1 MAIMLLMFIEHPIIR
16 PKTIE
21 KRMYQVN
28 IAQSA
33 LKQST
38 LVVLPTGM
46 GKTIIALMLIADV
59 LKEKKGKILFLA
71 PTKPLVEQ
79 HASFLRE
86 FLIDVEP
93 MIFTGEVSPKKRD
106 ELWRDA
112 NIIVSTP
119 QIVVN
124 DLISARTKL
133 DDFALIIFDEAH
145 RATGDYAYV
154 FIAEKYHAVRGLVL
168 GMTASPGSEA
178 KRILDVCNN
187 LGIEFVEI
195 RSEFDPDVISYVH
208 EIKVRWIRV
217 PVPARFLEIIDL
229 LKKVYYNYIKDLK
242 KYGFFR
248 SNKPVGMKDLLKV
261 QREIRARL
269 QEGEKGKSAYYHA
282 ASVQAAAVKVNHALE
297 LVETQGISAL
307 KNYLERL
314 GKEAF
319 SRGSSKAS
327 RSVMNHPNI
336 KKVIRLVGEMDI
348 EHPKIGFVVQEVRK
362 QFKAKKDSRII
373 VFTHYRDTS
382 ILVTEELS
390 KHREIRP
397 VRFVGQASRGEDKGL
412 SQKKQVECI
421 QRFKDGDYNV
431 LVATSVAEEGLD
443 IPQTD
448 LVVFYE
454 PVPSEIRTI
463 QRRGRTGRKRAGKV
477 VVLIAKQTRDEAF
490 YWSSVNKEKRM
501 KRELHILRTEL
512 SKAIKV
518 GEPKA
523 LPEIKTDLVVEE
535 EKVLEDINVTSQGEE
550 EIKVEAVERSINH
563 EKKSRS
569 REQKKGQLSL
579 SDFDKKERKTIIIAD
594 TREFNSDVVREL
606 ARRGVVV
613 ESQQLDIGDYILSDR
628 LAVERKEVED
638 FLNSLMGGRLFS
650 QLKMLKSAY
659 INPILVVEGEHLLGR
674 RSVSENAIFG
684 ALGSIVSDFN
694 ISIIS
699 TNNSKETANLLAM
712 LAKREIEEGRA
723 VGIRGEKVSMSLQ
736 ERQQFIVE
744 GLPGISA
751 TLAQRLLAHFGS
763 VKAIMKADVTQLC
776 EVRGIGETI
785 AKGIVETLNS
795 GYLRK

>member
-1 MAIMLLMFIEHPIIR
+1 MFVEHQLIR
-16 PKTIE
+16 PNTIE
-21 KRMYQVN
+21 KRTYQIN
-28 IAQSA
+28 ISNSA

-46 GKTIIALMLIADV
+46 GKTIIALLLIAEI
-59 LKEKKGKILFLA
+59 LKEKRGKILFLA

-79 HASFLRE
+79 HASFLRD
-86 FLIDVEP
+86 FLMDVDP
-93 MIFTGEVSPKKRD
+93 MVFTGEVGPKKRD
-106 ELWRDA
+106 ELWKDA
-112 NIIVSTP
+112 SVIVSTP
-119 QIVVN
+119 QVVVN

-154 FIAEKYHAVRGLVL
+154 FIAEKYQGVRGLVL

-187 LGIEFVEI
+187 LGIELVEI
-195 RSEFDPDVISYVH
+195 RSEFDPDVIPYMH
-208 EIKVRWIRV
+208 EIKVRWISV
-217 PVPARFLEIIDL
+217 PVPAKFLEIIDL
-229 LKKVYYNYIKDLK
+229 LKKVYNGYIKDLK

-248 SNKPVGMKDLLKV
+248 SNKPVSMKDLLKA

-269 QEGEKGKSAYYHA
+269 QEGGGGKSAYYHA

-307 KNYLERL
+307 KNYLERM

-319 SRGSSKAS
+319 SRGSSKAAK
-327 RSVMNHPNI
+327 SVMNQPNI
-336 KKVIRLVGEMDI
+336 KNVVRLVSEIDI

-362 QFKAKKDSRII
+362 QLKAKKDSRII

-382 ILVTEELS
+382 ILVTEELG
-390 KHREIRP
+390 KDKEIRP

-412 SQKKQVECI
+412 TQKKQVELI
-421 QRFKDGDYNV
+421 QSFKDGLYNV

-443 IPQTD
+443 IPSTD

-477 VVLIAKQTRDEAF
+477 VVLIAKHTRDEAY
-490 YWSSVNKEKRM
+490 YWSSINKEKRM
-501 KRELHILRTEL
+501 KRELYVLRTEL
-512 SKAIKV
+512 SQAIKV
-518 GEPKA
+518 GEPKS
-523 LPEIKTDLVVEE
+523 IVEE
-535 EKVLEDINVTSQGEE
+535 ELETITGEE
-550 EIKVEAVERSINH
+550 EEKASEEIEEVSYEDKAEQTEVFEAIKNP
-563 EKKSRS
+563 EKTSRIKQ
-569 REQKKGQLSL
+569 EKMKGQVKLT
-579 SDFDKKERKTIIIAD
+579 DFGTQERKTTVIAD
-594 TREFNSDVVREL
+594 TREFNSDVVKEL

-659 INPILVVEGEHLLGR
+659 INPILVVEGEHLLSK

-694 ISIIS
+694 ISVIS

-712 LAKREIEEGRA
+712 LAKREIEEGRP

-744 GLPGISA
+744 GLPGVSA
-751 TLAQRLLAHFGS
+751 TLAQRLLGHFGT
-763 VKAIMKADVTQLC
+763 VKAIMEADVKELC
-776 EVRGIGETI
+776 EVKGIGETI
-785 AKGIVETLNS
+785 ARGIVETLRS
-795 GYLRK
+795 GYLGR